1 MQITHRLAT
10 IIGIAV
16 GSLTAGVYLIGSGR
30 AFDYDSAATVETF
43 IRTGSLTDPFRRQVA
58 FNNHPFFSFLEHV
71 IYTLTGSASE
81 WAMRPLPI
89 LFAAATVGLLVGT
102 LAARRSL
109 WIGLAAGVLLA
120 LNPLFIAETRAVRGY
135 SLLCLCAVAS
145 SLLLDRLERT
155 RPGQARLCPGRGDR
169 GSHPP
174 LHARCR
180 DRPHRVDREPKAPL
194 ALLGADLGRGR
205 PVRLIRVSRADA
217 GDGAVKQAAFPPDLP
232 VRPRARAPRAQP
244 DPRRRRTRRCH
255 RCYLDMEGQEGNMV
269 RRGGRRLGCS
279 RGVARRPQFLF
290 PRFFVWLL
298 PGVVT
303 LAAVGLARVR
313 LLPLAALVVVVL
325 PGAAHSFTRDP
336 IANRAAAVAIQPLIR
351 DGLKVCSFV
360 LDYGGLSV
368 YTTDLKPIHSLADLK
383 RCDATVS
390 IVSKDATQQLME
402 TNAAQFPFVTTLPA
416 EVPGVIRSRSR
427 LDAAEISYRY
437 VEPPFPAMSPASP

>member
-1 MQITHRLAT
+1 MAIGVATHLYMLGVVIGHIAWIASRKRLSRSWA
-10 IIGIAV
+10 
-16 GSLTAGVYLIGSGR
+16 LT
-30 AFDYDSAATVETF
+30 
-43 IRTGSLTDPFRRQVA
+43 
-58 FNNHPFFSFLEHV
+58 
-71 IYTLTGSASE
+71 
-81 WAMRPLPI
+81 WAE
-89 LFAAATVGLLVGT
+89 
-102 LAARRSL
+102 
-109 WIGLAAGVLLA
+109 GVLFGSFAYLGLMQVMAQSSKRLFRPTFPYDLA
-120 LNPLFIAETRAVRGY
+120 R
-135 SLLCLCAVAS
+135 
-145 SLLLDRLERT
+145 
-155 RPGQARLCPGRGDR
+155 
-169 GSHPP
+169 
-174 LHARCR
+174 
-180 DRPHRVDREPKAPL
+180 
-194 ALLGADLGRGR
+194 ALLGHNPILVAVELAG
-205 PVRLIRVSRADA
+205 VIAAIWTWRAKRETWFV
-217 GDGAVKQAAFPPDLP
+217 GAAVALVVLAAWL
-232 VRPRARAPRAQP
+232 
-244 DPRRRRTRRCH
+244 
-255 RCYLDMEGQEGNMV
+255 
-269 RRGGRRLGCS
+269 
-279 RGVARRPQFLF
+279 VAPQFLF